1 MTELITDAQANALL
15 LAVLIIGLVAGPVA
29 AVVARRR
36 GGDALQAG
44 LLAGGPPVLLFVL
57 WCVYS
62 AITERLGLDS
72 VVNLLVNLALFVVV
86 GGLCGV
92 GWAFLAARRGA
103 EPSAAERLSEESS
116 ESLRD
121 P

>member
-15 LAVLIIGLVAGPVA
+15 LAVLVTGLVAGPVT

-36 GGDALQAG
+36 GGDVLMAG

-57 WCVYS
+57 WRVYN
-62 AITERLGLDS
+62 AVTEWLGLDT
-72 VVNLLVNLALFVVV
+72 VANLLVNLALFVVV

-92 GWAFLAARRGA
+92 GWAFLAARRHAA
-103 EPSAAERLSEESS
+103 EPDSSFEET
-116 ESLRD
+116 EQRQ
-121 P
+121 